1 KFNMPNPQAIYLHDT
16 PSKNL
21 FEQDRRAFSSACV
34 RVEHADQLAE
44 LLFKTQGLEERLAK
58 KRESSRRSN
67 TSVPLGERIQVHI
80 IY

>member
-1 KFNMPNPQAIYLHDT
+1 
-16 PSKNL
+16 
-21 FEQDRRAFSSACV
+21 V

-80 IY
+80 IYQTAWLEEGTLYYRDDIYKYDHRS